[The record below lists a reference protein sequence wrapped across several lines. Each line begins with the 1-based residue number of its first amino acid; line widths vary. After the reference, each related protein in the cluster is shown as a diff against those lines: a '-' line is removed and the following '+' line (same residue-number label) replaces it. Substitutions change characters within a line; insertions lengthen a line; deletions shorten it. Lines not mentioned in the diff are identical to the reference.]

1 MDIEDVYYKKYL
13 KYKLKYLEL
22 KQSGGGFFYNTREE
36 NLYGK
41 ELLKKIKEKIQ
52 VHKKFYKLRKE
63 HNIITIYDIEYM
75 KNNILY
81 LLKQIKEKIPNIN
94 EFDEIKNS
102 ICTIYPNNYVKNTK
116 DENKI
121 EQYNNKENI
130 IKLKSDI
137 EEKFEKLKDIS
148 NFSLLKEIFN
158 DYYKFFEISLNNKT
172 GPDKVMKEEK
182 ELPFELGKG
191 QGLWF

>member
-1 MDIEDVYYKKYL
+1 MDIEDIYYKKYI
-13 KYKLKYLEL
+13 KYKTKYLEL

-36 NLYGK
+36 NLYGPI
-41 ELLKKIKEKIQ
+41 LLKKIKEKIQ
-52 VHKKFYKLRKE
+52 VHKKSYKLRKE
-63 HNIITIYDIEYM
+63 HNIISIYYIEYM
-75 KNNILY
+75 KDNILY

-102 ICTIYPNNYVKNTK
+102 ICKIYPNNYDKN
-116 DENKI
+116 ENNEDKI
-121 EQYNNKENI
+121 EQYNNKQNI

-137 EEKFEKLKDIS
+137 EQTFEKLKDIS

-191 QGLWF
+191 QGRWF